1 MNKGNQSDR
10 FYGRA
15 PASIELIS
23 FKSIGVLQ
31 AALDQGYKTGS
42 NVGGEKLIHQQS
54 SRQVIFILFESCTF
68 SGATSFNKTLS

>member
-1 MNKGNQSDR
+1 MNKGNQVDR

-42 NVGGEKLIHQQS
+42 NVGGEKLIHQ
-54 SRQVIFILFESCTF
+54 
-68 SGATSFNKTLS
+68 